1 MTEFTKEDLD
11 MVQAAY
17 EDLLEASKKRVQ
29 NQKELDMV
37 KKAFEFANEAHKG
50 VRRRSGEPYIM
61 HPLAVAKIVVS
72 EIGLGYKSIAA
83 ALLHDVV
90 EDTDYTVEDIRAQ
103 FTDKIASLVDGLTK
117 IKIALD
123 NEETATQTSIQAE
136 NFKRILYTLNDDIR
150 VVLIKLADRLHNIRT
165 IGAMPEY
172 KRDKI
177 LGETMYIFIP
187 LAHRLGLYS
196 IKSEMEDIWL
206 KYKESDAYREISAK
220 LSELQDRNSG
230 KLDEFVGSIQ
240 NAMEKMAANIPGFGF
255 KILRRLKSPYSI
267 WYKMKNKGVSFD
279 QIYDLFAVR
288 IIYTPSSPDKEFSEC
303 FAIYTIL
310 KKTFLPRNFN
320 SERFRDWVGNPKSNG
335 YEALHCTIMCPDESR
350 GFWVEVQIRSERMN
364 NIAEKGIAAHWLY
377 KKDGVILPEMEVE
390 MDSLLQRVREI
401 INNPDASS
409 IELLDEFHKEMTSPN
424 ITVFTP
430 KGEQKT
436 LLKGSS
442 ALDFAYLIHTHIGNK
457 AIAAKINQKLYPLSQ
472 ELHSGDQVEIITAD
486 NASPKPEWL
495 EFLKTTKAVNI
506 VKSYLKNERN
516 EYIKAG
522 MNIVSQKLKENGLKD
537 NGKNIR
543 ILYLGYKLNSAEDLF
558 FNVGSGMLN
567 LSDIEYVL
575 KRKSSNQSW
584 LSWFRNSSKN
594 DNIFVDGDSRGM
606 NFVISPC
613 CNPIPGDPIIGFKD
627 PQNVIH
633 IHKKSCKKATELES
647 KLGYTI
653 VKDPVW
659 NTENHNHSYPARI
672 SVYGMDRLGI
682 LSDVTKY
689 ISFVMGVNIRHL
701 DFQSNGGVFT
711 GNIDMLV
718 TSKKDL
724 DTIIK
729 KLSKIDGIE
738 RVRREDIV
746 EEN

>member
-1 MTEFTKEDLD
+1 MTEFTKEDHD
-11 MVQAAY
+11 MIQAAY
-17 EDLLEASKKRVQ
+17 EDLLEAAKKRVS
-29 NQKELDMV
+29 NSKEMEMI
-37 KKAFEFANEAHKG
+37 KKACEFANDAHKG

-72 EIGLGYKSIAA
+72 EIGLGYKSIVA

-90 EDTDYTVEDIRAQ
+90 EDTDYTVEDIRNH
-103 FTDKIASLVDGLTK
+103 FTEKIASLVDGLTK
-117 IKIALD
+117 IKVALD
-123 NEETATQTSIQAE
+123 NEGTATQTSLQAE

-187 LAHRLGLYS
+187 LAHRLGLYG
-196 IKSEMEDIWL
+196 IKSEMEDTWL
-206 KYKESDAYREISAK
+206 KYKEPEAYNDILEK
-220 LSELQDRNSG
+220 LSELQSG
-230 KLDEFVGSIQ
+230 NFNKLDEFISPIKK
-240 NAMEKMAANIPGFGF
+240 ALEEKAAKDKGFGF
-255 KILRRLKSPYSI
+255 TILKRLKSPYSI

-288 IIYTPSSPDKEFSEC
+288 IIFTPSAADKEFSEC
-303 FAIYTIL
+303 FEIYSIL
-310 KKTFLPRNFN
+310 KKIFPPKSFKPDRY
-320 SERFRDWVGNPKSNG
+320 RDWVGNPKSNG
-335 YEALHCTIMCPDESR
+335 YEALHCTIMCPDKSR

-377 KKDGVILPEMEVE
+377 KKDGVILPDMEYE
-390 MDSLLQRVREI
+390 MDAMLQRVREI

-436 LLKGSS
+436 LIKGAT
-442 ALDFAYLIHTHIGNK
+442 ALDYAYMIHTHIGNK
-457 AIAAKINQKLYPLSQ
+457 AIAAKINQKLFPLSQ
-472 ELHSGDQVEIITAD
+472 ELRSGDQVEIITAD
-486 NASPKPEWL
+486 NASPQVEWL
-495 EFLKTTKAVNI
+495 EFLKTAKAINI
-506 VKSYLKNERN
+506 VKSYLKGERQ
-516 EYIKAG
+516 EYIKKG
-522 MNIVSQKLKENGLKD
+522 KETVLEKLQQNGIKAND
-537 NGKNIR
+537 KNVR
-543 ILYLGYKLNSAEDLF
+543 ALYRGYKLNTPEDLYY
-558 FNVGSGMLN
+558 NVGSGMLN

-575 KRKSSNQSW
+575 KRNSSNQSW

-594 DNIFVDGDSRGM
+594 DNVFVDEASKGM

-627 PQNVIH
+627 KDNVIH

-659 NTENHNHSYPARI
+659 NTDNHDNSYPVRV
-672 SVYGMDRLGI
+672 SVYGMDRLGL

-689 ISFVMGVNIRHL
+689 ISFVMAVNIRHL
-701 DFQSNGGVFT
+701 EFESNGGVFT
-711 GNIDMLV
+711 GTMDLLV
-718 TSKKDL
+718 TNKKDL

-729 KLSKIDGIE
+729 KISKIDGIE
-738 RVRREDIV
+738 KVRREDII
-746 EEN
+746 EN

>member
-1 MTEFTKEDLD
+1 MTEFTKEDHD
-11 MVQAAY
+11 MIRAAY
-17 EDLLEASKKRVQ
+17 EDLLEAAKKRVQ
-29 NQKELDMV
+29 YPKELEMV

-72 EIGLGYKSIAA
+72 EIGLGYKSIVA

-90 EDTDYTVEDIRAQ
+90 EDTDYTIEDIKDH
-103 FTDKIASLVDGLTK
+103 FNEKIASLVDGLTK

-123 NEETATQTSIQAE
+123 NEETATQTSLQAE

-196 IKSEMEDIWL
+196 IKSEMEDTWL
-206 KYKESDAYREISAK
+206 KYKEPEAYRDITDK
-220 LSELQDRNSG
+220 LSEIQKGDFN
-230 KLDEFVGSIQ
+230 KLDKFI
-240 NAMEKMAANIPGFGF
+240 AMIEKALDDA
-255 KILRRLKSPYSI
+255 KIDYRILKRLKSPYSI
-267 WYKMKNKGVSFD
+267 WYKIKNKGVSFD

-288 IIYTPSSPDKEFSEC
+288 IIYKPEKPDVEVSEC
-303 FAIYTIL
+303 FEIYSIL
-310 KKTFLPRNFN
+310 KRIFPPRNFKAD
-320 SERFRDWVGNPKSNG
+320 RYRDWVGNPKSNG
-335 YEALHCTIMCPDESR
+335 YEALHCTIMCQDKDK

-364 NIAEKGIAAHWLY
+364 DIAEKGIAAHWLY
-377 KKDGVILPEMEVE
+377 KKDGVILPDMEQE
-390 MDSLLQRVREI
+390 MDSMLQRVREI

-409 IELLDEFHKEMTSPN
+409 IELLDEFHKEMTSPY

-430 KGEQKT
+430 KGEQRT
-436 LLKGSS
+436 LIKGAT
-442 ALDFAYLIHTHIGNK
+442 ALDYAYMIHTHIGNK
-457 AIAAKINQKLYPLSQ
+457 AIAAKINQKLFPLSQ
-472 ELHSGDQVEIITAD
+472 ELRSGDQVEIITAD
-486 NASPKPEWL
+486 NATPKAEWL
-495 EFLKTTKAVNI
+495 EFLKTAKAINI
-506 VKSYLKNERN
+506 VKSYLKGERQEFIKSGKETVN
-516 EYIKAG
+516 SKLQECGIKA
-522 MNIVSQKLKENGLKD
+522 ND
-537 NGKNIR
+537 KNIKL
-543 ILYLGYKLNSAEDLF
+543 LYRGYKLNSADDLY

-575 KRKSSNQSW
+575 KRKSSSQSW
-584 LSWFRNSSKN
+584 LGWFRNSSKN
-594 DNIFVDGDSRGM
+594 DNILFVDDDSKDLD
-606 NFVISPC
+606 FVISPC

-627 PQNVIH
+627 PKNVIH
-633 IHKKSCKKATELES
+633 IHKKSCRKATELES

-689 ISFVMGVNIRHL
+689 ISFVMGVNMRHL
-701 DFQSNGGVFT
+701 DFDSNGGVFS
-711 GNIDMLV
+711 GNIDLLV
-718 TSKKDL
+718 TSKNAL

-729 KLSKIDGIE
+729 KISKIDGIE
-738 RVRREDIV
+738 RVRRE
-746 EEN
+746 ENFDN

>member
-1 MTEFTKEDLD
+1 MTEFTKEDIG

-17 EDLLEASKKRVQ
+17 EDLLEAAKKRVQ
-29 NQKELDMV
+29 GPNELEMI

-72 EIGLGYKSIAA
+72 EIGLGYKSIVA

-90 EDTDYTVEDIRAQ
+90 EDTDYTIDDIKAQ
-103 FTDKIASLVDGLTK
+103 FNEKIASLVDGLTK
-117 IKIALD
+117 IKVALN
-123 NEETATQTSIQAE
+123 NEDTATKTSLQAE

-187 LAHRLGLYS
+187 LAHRLGLYG
-196 IKSEMEDIWL
+196 IKSEMEDTWL
-206 KYKESDAYREISAK
+206 RYKEPEAYRDITEK
-220 LSELQDRNSG
+220 LADIQQGNFH
-230 KLDEFVGSIQ
+230 KLDKFVAPIEDALKEAGISYT
-240 NAMEKMAANIPGFGF
+240 
-255 KILRRLKSPYSI
+255 ILKRLKSPYSI
-267 WYKMKNKGVSFD
+267 WYKIKTKGVSFD

-288 IIYTPSSPDKEFSEC
+288 IIYRPDKPEKEISEC
-303 FAIYTIL
+303 FEIYTIL
-310 KKTFLPRNFN
+310 KKIFPPRSFKQD
-320 SERFRDWVGNPKSNG
+320 RYRDWVGNPKSNG
-335 YEALHCTIMCPDESR
+335 YEALHCTIMCRDEAK

-364 NIAEKGIAAHWLY
+364 DIAEKGIAAHWLY
-377 KKDGVILPEMEVE
+377 KKDGVILPDMENE
-390 MDSLLQRVREI
+390 MDTMLQRVREI

-430 KGEQKT
+430 KGEQRT
-436 LLKGSS
+436 LIKGAT
-442 ALDFAYLIHTHIGNK
+442 ALDYAYQIHTQIGNT

-472 ELHSGDQVEIITAD
+472 ELRSGDQVEIITAD
-486 NASPKPEWL
+486 NAAPKAEWL
-495 EFLKTTKAVNI
+495 EFLKTAKAINI
-506 VKSYLKNERN
+506 VKSYLKGEKQ
-516 EYIKAG
+516 EYIDAG
-522 MNIVSQKLKENGLKD
+522 MKTVEQKLHECGLKFSE
-537 NGKNIR
+537 KNIKL
-543 ILYLGYKLNSAEDLF
+543 LYRGYKLNTAEDLY
-558 FNVGSGMLN
+558 FNVGSGMLS

-575 KRKSSNQSW
+575 KRMSSNQSW
-584 LSWFRNSSKN
+584 FSWFRNPFKN
-594 DNIFVDGDSRGM
+594 DNIFVDEASKGM

-627 PQNVIH
+627 TDNVIH

-647 KLGYTI
+647 KQGYTI

-659 NTENHNHSYPARI
+659 NTENRNHSYPARI

-701 DFQSNGGVFT
+701 DFNSNGGVFT
-711 GNIDMLV
+711 GDIDLLV

-729 KLSKIDGIE
+729 KLTKIDGIE
-738 RVRREDIV
+738 KVRREDIV
-746 EEN
+746 EI